1 MARFKFTWVC
11 PDGSKGLFK
20 KRYEMR
26 KTNKEIANMTLDILN
41 NGFYI
46 HNTTRFEFQE
56 EINRSLE
63 NTITVTP
70 SDWDEILS
78 KENNRTFTTEII
90 FKNSTT
96 IEAILSEK
104 DEQKIAALN
113 FSSAKNPGGGFI
125 NGASAQEESLA
136 RSSSLYSSLVKDT
149 LMYDYNKKRSTFLYS
164 DYMIYSSDVIF
175 WFDDHGQFVNPPIKV
190 DIITAPAPNK
200 GAMIQHNR
208 TEELQLLDSIFKE
221 RINKVLS
228 LAAYQGVEYIILG
241 AWGCGVFRNDISSVA
256 KMFKQVID
264 EKYSNTFKKI
274 IFSIYDSSTKRKL

>member
-1 MARFKFTWVC
+1 
-11 PDGSKGLFK
+11 
-20 KRYEMR
+20 MR
-26 KTNKEIANMTLDILN
+26 KSNKEIANLTLDILN
-41 NGFYI
+41 IGYYI
-46 HNTTRFEFQE
+46 HNSTKFDFQE
-56 EINRSLE
+56 EINGSLE
-63 NTITVTP
+63 NTFTVTP
-70 SDWDEILS
+70 SDWDKILS
-78 KENNRTFTTEII
+78 KENSKTFPTEII

-96 IEAILSEK
+96 IEAILSEIGENK
-104 DEQKIAALN
+104 VAALN
-113 FSSAKNPGGGFI
+113 FASAKNPGGGFI

-136 RSSSLYSSLVKDT
+136 RSSSLYSTLIKDKI
-149 LMYDYNKKRSTFLYS
+149 MYDYNKAKSSFLYS
-164 DYMIYSSDVIF
+164 DHMIYSSDVIF
-175 WFDDHGQFVNPPIKV
+175 WFDDHGQFNNPPIKV

-208 TEELQLLDSIFKE
+208 TEELLLLDSIFKE

-274 IFSIYDSSTKRKL
+274 IFSIYDSSPKKENFEKFKNSYKS